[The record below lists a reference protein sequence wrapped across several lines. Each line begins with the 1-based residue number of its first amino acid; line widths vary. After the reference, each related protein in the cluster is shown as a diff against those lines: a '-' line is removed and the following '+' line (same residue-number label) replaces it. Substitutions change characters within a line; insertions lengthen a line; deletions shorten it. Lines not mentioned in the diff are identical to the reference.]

1 WLTNQIRDLSLWN
14 NDKLFELYEIIQK
27 HPDSYELITLKT
39 KCKEEIDK
47 INDEINDEMKITD
60 NLESIMN

>member
-1 WLTNQIRDLSLWN
+1 MWN